1 MRTFLGVSMAVVT
14 AAMVAGCS
22 GEDDSGSSGTTSGS
36 APATGCA
43 ADTRKDVY
51 TAGLSKP
58 AGSLSVKLVES
69 RPGPPI
75 KGTNAMTLE
84 IADAGGKPVD
94 GATITITPWMPDHAH
109 GSAVKPVVTPA
120 GGGKYEVDKVYLAM
134 AGLWQIKVAVQP
146 PGGGPLEETMFQF
159 CLDG

>member
-1 MRTFLGVSMAVVT
+1 MRTFLVVSMAVVT

-58 AGSLSVKLVES
+58 AG
-69 RPGPPI
+69 
-75 KGTNAMTLE
+75 
-84 IADAGGKPVD
+84 
-94 GATITITPWMPDHAH
+94 
-109 GSAVKPVVTPA
+109 
-120 GGGKYEVDKVYLAM
+120 
-134 AGLWQIKVAVQP
+134 
-146 PGGGPLEETMFQF
+146 
-159 CLDG
+159 

>member
-1 MRTFLGVSMAVVT
+1 MRTLLVFSVGLLVSVMA
-14 AAMVAGCS
+14 AGCS
-22 GEDDSGSSGTTSGS
+22 GDDDEGGSTNGPP
-36 APATGCA
+36 PATGCA
-43 ADTRKDVY
+43 ADTRKDIY
-51 TAGLSKP
+51 TAGLAKP
-58 AGSLSVKLVES
+58 AGSFSVKLVES

-84 IADAGGKPVD
+84 VLDAGGQPVD

-109 GSAVKPVVTPA
+109 GSAVKPIVTPM
-120 GGGKYEVDKVYLAM
+120 GGGKYDVEKVYLAM

-146 PGGGPLEETMFQF
+146 AGGGPLQETMFQF